1 MFPPPGAILDRLLQS
16 AEVIPFKGRSYR
28 LRNET
33 RNEPETPVD
42 KQEKKGDL

>member
-1 MFPPPGAILDRLLQS
+1 LAGAGQ
-16 AEVIPFKGRSYR
+16 ATVVPVGQQAFYR